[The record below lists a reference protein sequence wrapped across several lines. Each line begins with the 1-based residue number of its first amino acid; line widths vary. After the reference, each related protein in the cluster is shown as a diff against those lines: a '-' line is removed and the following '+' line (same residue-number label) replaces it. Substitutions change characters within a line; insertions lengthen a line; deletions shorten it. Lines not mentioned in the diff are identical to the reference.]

1 MIHNYSDTDINLEEE
16 EILDLIDEID
26 VEIRKYKKANN
37 QGAVDV
43 LIVERDR
50 LKSLVN

>member
-1 MIHNYSDTDINLEEE
+1 MNQDYSDTTINLDEE
-16 EILDLIDEID
+16 EILDLIDELD

-37 QGAVDV
+37 QGAIDV